1 MNWFGIKRIERWYP
15 LLVAILMEDGYWSD
29 LMFESRKV
37 AELLRRLVKRDYM
50 SLLSCVADLV
60 NKWVLLCYVL
70 WQLLIYNSFF
80 ILLKSLKIRLPLFSS
95 LFLLFLVPFVYF
107 VLLQIIVNR
116 CLLKRQILLI
126 LRDSWLAQ
134 G

>member
-1 MNWFGIKRIERWYP
+1 

-70 WQLLIYNSFF
+70 
-80 ILLKSLKIRLPLFSS
+80 
-95 LFLLFLVPFVYF
+95 
-107 VLLQIIVNR
+107 
-116 CLLKRQILLI
+116 
-126 LRDSWLAQ
+126 
-134 G
+134 